1 MRPHGENGHSMSR
14 RLPYWITK
22 KLETGDQSNGGSAKE
37 YEEAV

>member
-22 KLETGDQSNGGSAKE
+22 KLETGDQSNRGSAKE